1 MRKSILLFVLFTLT
15 SIPLLL
21 FAQGGYQVTGHI
33 ISAEDNQPMIGVSVL
48 EKGTTNGVITDI
60 NGNYSITVTKS
71 PATLQ
76 FSYVGMKTIDKQVTA
91 STRINL
97 TMENDAQMVEEVVVV
112 AYGVR
117 KKGTIAG
124 SVSTVK
130 AEKMEDVPAPS
141 FDQALQGQA
150 PGLMVLSDSGEPSKA
165 ATFRIRGTNSIN
177 SGKDPL
183 FILDGVAISSSDF
196 NTISPND
203 IESIS
208 VLKDASSTSIYGAR
222 ASNGVVVIT
231 SKRGRMG
238 EAAKVTFRTQLGFS
252 QLASKDW
259 DQMNTDERIQF
270 EKEVGLDKGQD
281 YEKLSKTNINWLDK
295 VYNDTAPLQN
305 YELSVNGGTEKL
317 NYYVSGSYY
326 DQDGIAVGSTFERVG
341 FRANVEAKANKWLKI
356 GTNSMLNYYVS
367 GSYYDQDGIAVGST
381 FERVGFRAN
390 VEAKANKWLKIGT
403 NSMFAYQEV
412 EQSDDGEYALWAP
425 ISASFFMLPYWNPY
439 KEDGSLALQDDGSWK
454 GTTENPLAW
463 MANNPL
469 SNKKYKLLSTFYAE
483 VTPVKNLT
491 IRSQLSADYGHTT
504 SFYQSFPSYKPN
516 NNYGGAQRS
525 SFDMLNLMITN
536 TANYRFMLND
546 VHSFN
551 FMVGQE
557 GENYH
562 YEGFQLT
569 TRGQTNDILTNLAS
583 GSTASSWSDPVTEYS
598 FLSFFA
604 RGEYNYD
611 DRYYAD
617 FSIRGD
623 GSSRFGTDNH
633 CGAFWSV
640 GFMWNL
646 RKEKFM
652 QKYDWLTN
660 AQIAVNTGTSG
671 NSSINNYEHLALV
684 SGGYKY
690 DNESGIAISQ
700 LGNEELSWE
709 STWATNVALH
719 LGFIDRINLDVEFY
733 NKKTTNM
740 LMAVPISYTST
751 GFGTR
756 WDNVGAMRNRG
767 VEINVGADV
776 LRIKDFK
783 WNVNANVSY
792 NKNEITELYNGV
804 TEYVASDTGRMVAV
818 GHPLGEFYLN
828 RYAGVNPINGDALW
842 YTKDGEITMEYN
854 ESDKVMLGK
863 THEAPWQGGF
873 GTTLFWKGFSL
884 SAQFTWVAD
893 RWMLNNDRVFQ
904 ESNGLFS
911 AYNQSKRMLYDRWK
925 KPGDVTDIP
934 RYGVTPQLDSRFLE
948 DASFLRLKNL
958 MLSYTFPQK
967 WLKRTSFLN
976 SARIYAQG
984 QNLLTF
990 TNFTGMDPESTS
1002 NVYKAQYPMSRQFTF
1017 GLEVSF

>member
-356 GTNSMLNYYVS
+356 GTNSM
-367 GSYYDQDGIAVGST
+367 
-381 FERVGFRAN
+381 
-390 VEAKANKWLKIGT
+390 
-403 NSMFAYQEV
+403 FAYQEV

-583 GSTASSWSDPVTEYS
+583 GSTAS
-598 FLSFFA
+598 
-604 RGEYNYD
+604 
-611 DRYYAD
+611 
-617 FSIRGD
+617 
-623 GSSRFGTDNH
+623 
-633 CGAFWSV
+633 
-640 GFMWNL
+640 
-646 RKEKFM
+646 
-652 QKYDWLTN
+652 
-660 AQIAVNTGTSG
+660 
-671 NSSINNYEHLALV
+671 
-684 SGGYKY
+684 
-690 DNESGIAISQ
+690 
-700 LGNEELSWE
+700 
-709 STWATNVALH
+709 
-719 LGFIDRINLDVEFY
+719 
-733 NKKTTNM
+733 
-740 LMAVPISYTST
+740 
-751 GFGTR
+751 
-756 WDNVGAMRNRG
+756 
-767 VEINVGADV
+767 
-776 LRIKDFK
+776 
-783 WNVNANVSY
+783 
-792 NKNEITELYNGV
+792 
-804 TEYVASDTGRMVAV
+804 
-818 GHPLGEFYLN
+818 
-828 RYAGVNPINGDALW
+828 
-842 YTKDGEITMEYN
+842 
-854 ESDKVMLGK
+854 
-863 THEAPWQGGF
+863 
-873 GTTLFWKGFSL
+873 
-884 SAQFTWVAD
+884 
-893 RWMLNNDRVFQ
+893 
-904 ESNGLFS
+904 
-911 AYNQSKRMLYDRWK
+911 
-925 KPGDVTDIP
+925 
-934 RYGVTPQLDSRFLE
+934 
-948 DASFLRLKNL
+948 
-958 MLSYTFPQK
+958 
-967 WLKRTSFLN
+967 
-976 SARIYAQG
+976 
-984 QNLLTF
+984 
-990 TNFTGMDPESTS
+990 
-1002 NVYKAQYPMSRQFTF
+1002 
-1017 GLEVSF
+1017 

>member
-356 GTNSMLNYYVS
+356 GTNSM
-367 GSYYDQDGIAVGST
+367 
-381 FERVGFRAN
+381 
-390 VEAKANKWLKIGT
+390 
-403 NSMFAYQEV
+403 FAYQEV

-611 DRYYAD
+611 DR
-617 FSIRGD
+617 
-623 GSSRFGTDNH
+623 
-633 CGAFWSV
+633 
-640 GFMWNL
+640 
-646 RKEKFM
+646 
-652 QKYDWLTN
+652 
-660 AQIAVNTGTSG
+660 
-671 NSSINNYEHLALV
+671 
-684 SGGYKY
+684 
-690 DNESGIAISQ
+690 
-700 LGNEELSWE
+700 
-709 STWATNVALH
+709 
-719 LGFIDRINLDVEFY
+719 
-733 NKKTTNM
+733 
-740 LMAVPISYTST
+740 
-751 GFGTR
+751 
-756 WDNVGAMRNRG
+756 
-767 VEINVGADV
+767 
-776 LRIKDFK
+776 
-783 WNVNANVSY
+783 
-792 NKNEITELYNGV
+792 
-804 TEYVASDTGRMVAV
+804 
-818 GHPLGEFYLN
+818 
-828 RYAGVNPINGDALW
+828 
-842 YTKDGEITMEYN
+842 
-854 ESDKVMLGK
+854 
-863 THEAPWQGGF
+863 
-873 GTTLFWKGFSL
+873 
-884 SAQFTWVAD
+884 
-893 RWMLNNDRVFQ
+893 
-904 ESNGLFS
+904 
-911 AYNQSKRMLYDRWK
+911 
-925 KPGDVTDIP
+925 
-934 RYGVTPQLDSRFLE
+934 
-948 DASFLRLKNL
+948 
-958 MLSYTFPQK
+958 
-967 WLKRTSFLN
+967 
-976 SARIYAQG
+976 
-984 QNLLTF
+984 
-990 TNFTGMDPESTS
+990 
-1002 NVYKAQYPMSRQFTF
+1002 
-1017 GLEVSF
+1017 

>member
-48 EKGTTNGVITDI
+48 EKGTTNGVITDM

-71 PATLQ
+71 PAILQ
-76 FSYVGMKTIDKQVTA
+76 FSYIGMKTMEKQVSA
-91 STRINL
+91 ATRMNL
-97 TMENDAQMVEEVVVV
+97 KMESDAQMVEEVVVV

-150 PGLMVLSDSGEPSKA
+150 PGLMVLSESGEPSKA

-238 EAAKVTFRTQLGFS
+238 EAAKITFRTQLGFS

-259 DQMNTDERIQF
+259 DQMDTNERIQF

-281 YEKLSKTNINWLDK
+281 YEKLSKININWLDK
-295 VYNDTAPLQN
+295 VYNDKAPLQN

-326 DQDGIAVGSTFERVG
+326 DQDGIAVGSTFERVN

-356 GTNSMLNYYVS
+356 GTN
-367 GSYYDQDGIAVGST
+367 T
-381 FERVGFRAN
+381 
-390 VEAKANKWLKIGT
+390 
-403 NSMFAYQEV
+403 MFTYQEV

-463 MANNPL
+463 MENNPL

-483 VTPVKNLT
+483 ATPIKNLT

-504 SFYQSFPSYKPN
+504 SFYRSFPSYKPN

-525 SFDMLNLMITN
+525 SYDMLNLMITN

-557 GENYH
+557 GVDYH
-562 YEGFQLT
+562 YEGFQVT
-569 TRGQTNDILTNLAS
+569 TRGQTNDILTNLSS
-583 GSTASSWSDPVTEYS
+583 GSTASSWGDPVTEYS
-598 FLSFFA
+598 FLSFFG

-617 FSIRGD
+617 FSVRGD
-623 GSSRFGTDNH
+623 
-633 CGAFWSV
+633 GAFWSV

-652 QKYDWLTN
+652 QKYKWLTN
-660 AQIAVNTGTSG
+660 AQIAINTGTSG

-690 DNESGIAISQ
+690 NNESGIAISQ

-740 LMAVPISYTST
+740 LMAVPISYTTS

-767 VEINVGADV
+767 VEINVSADV
-776 LRIKDFK
+776 LRIKDFT

-792 NKNEITELYNGV
+792 NKNEITELYNGI

-828 RYAGVNPINGDALW
+828 RYAGVNPTNGDALW
-842 YTKDGEITMEYN
+842 YTKDGEITTEYN

-873 GTTLFWKGFSL
+873 GTTLSWQGFSL

-967 WLKRTSFLN
+967 WLQRTNFLS

-990 TNFTGMDPESTS
+990 TSFTGMDPESTS

>member
-356 GTNSMLNYYVS
+356 GTNSM
-367 GSYYDQDGIAVGST
+367 
-381 FERVGFRAN
+381 
-390 VEAKANKWLKIGT
+390 
-403 NSMFAYQEV
+403 FAYQEV

-633 CGAFWSV
+633 WGAFWSV

-646 RKEKFM
+646 RK
-652 QKYDWLTN
+652 
-660 AQIAVNTGTSG
+660 
-671 NSSINNYEHLALV
+671 
-684 SGGYKY
+684 
-690 DNESGIAISQ
+690 
-700 LGNEELSWE
+700 
-709 STWATNVALH
+709 
-719 LGFIDRINLDVEFY
+719 
-733 NKKTTNM
+733 
-740 LMAVPISYTST
+740 P
-751 GFGTR
+751 
-756 WDNVGAMRNRG
+756 
-767 VEINVGADV
+767 
-776 LRIKDFK
+776 
-783 WNVNANVSY
+783 
-792 NKNEITELYNGV
+792 
-804 TEYVASDTGRMVAV
+804 
-818 GHPLGEFYLN
+818 
-828 RYAGVNPINGDALW
+828 
-842 YTKDGEITMEYN
+842 
-854 ESDKVMLGK
+854 
-863 THEAPWQGGF
+863 
-873 GTTLFWKGFSL
+873 
-884 SAQFTWVAD
+884 
-893 RWMLNNDRVFQ
+893 
-904 ESNGLFS
+904 
-911 AYNQSKRMLYDRWK
+911 
-925 KPGDVTDIP
+925 
-934 RYGVTPQLDSRFLE
+934 
-948 DASFLRLKNL
+948 
-958 MLSYTFPQK
+958 
-967 WLKRTSFLN
+967 
-976 SARIYAQG
+976 
-984 QNLLTF
+984 
-990 TNFTGMDPESTS
+990 
-1002 NVYKAQYPMSRQFTF
+1002 
-1017 GLEVSF
+1017 

>member
-356 GTNSMLNYYVS
+356 GTNSM
-367 GSYYDQDGIAVGST
+367 
-381 FERVGFRAN
+381 
-390 VEAKANKWLKIGT
+390 
-403 NSMFAYQEV
+403 FAYQEV

-633 CGAFWSV
+633 WGAFWSV

-652 QKYDWLTN
+652 QKYNWLTN

-709 STWATNVALH
+709 STWATNVQ
-719 LGFIDRINLDVEFY
+719 GKRI
-733 NKKTTNM
+733 
-740 LMAVPISYTST
+740 
-751 GFGTR
+751 
-756 WDNVGAMRNRG
+756 
-767 VEINVGADV
+767 INHV
-776 LRIKDFK
+776 K
-783 WNVNANVSY
+783 
-792 NKNEITELYNGV
+792 
-804 TEYVASDTGRMVAV
+804 
-818 GHPLGEFYLN
+818 
-828 RYAGVNPINGDALW
+828 
-842 YTKDGEITMEYN
+842 
-854 ESDKVMLGK
+854 
-863 THEAPWQGGF
+863 
-873 GTTLFWKGFSL
+873 
-884 SAQFTWVAD
+884 
-893 RWMLNNDRVFQ
+893 
-904 ESNGLFS
+904 
-911 AYNQSKRMLYDRWK
+911 
-925 KPGDVTDIP
+925 
-934 RYGVTPQLDSRFLE
+934 
-948 DASFLRLKNL
+948 
-958 MLSYTFPQK
+958 
-967 WLKRTSFLN
+967 
-976 SARIYAQG
+976 
-984 QNLLTF
+984 
-990 TNFTGMDPESTS
+990 
-1002 NVYKAQYPMSRQFTF
+1002 
-1017 GLEVSF
+1017 

>member
-356 GTNSMLNYYVS
+356 GTNSM
-367 GSYYDQDGIAVGST
+367 
-381 FERVGFRAN
+381 
-390 VEAKANKWLKIGT
+390 
-403 NSMFAYQEV
+403 FAYQEV

-633 CGAFWSV
+633 WGAFWSV

-934 RYGVTPQLDSRFLE
+934 RYGV
-948 DASFLRLKNL
+948 
-958 MLSYTFPQK
+958 
-967 WLKRTSFLN
+967 
-976 SARIYAQG
+976 
-984 QNLLTF
+984 
-990 TNFTGMDPESTS
+990 
-1002 NVYKAQYPMSRQFTF
+1002 
-1017 GLEVSF
+1017 

>member
-356 GTNSMLNYYVS
+356 GTNSM
-367 GSYYDQDGIAVGST
+367 
-381 FERVGFRAN
+381 
-390 VEAKANKWLKIGT
+390 
-403 NSMFAYQEV
+403 FAYQEV

-633 CGAFWSV
+633 WGAFWSV

-652 QKYDWLTN
+652 QNIIGL
-660 AQIAVNTGTSG
+660 
-671 NSSINNYEHLALV
+671 
-684 SGGYKY
+684 
-690 DNESGIAISQ
+690 
-700 LGNEELSWE
+700 
-709 STWATNVALH
+709 
-719 LGFIDRINLDVEFY
+719 
-733 NKKTTNM
+733 
-740 LMAVPISYTST
+740 LM
-751 GFGTR
+751 R
-756 WDNVGAMRNRG
+756 
-767 VEINVGADV
+767 
-776 LRIKDFK
+776 K
-783 WNVNANVSY
+783 
-792 NKNEITELYNGV
+792 
-804 TEYVASDTGRMVAV
+804 
-818 GHPLGEFYLN
+818 
-828 RYAGVNPINGDALW
+828 
-842 YTKDGEITMEYN
+842 
-854 ESDKVMLGK
+854 
-863 THEAPWQGGF
+863 
-873 GTTLFWKGFSL
+873 
-884 SAQFTWVAD
+884 
-893 RWMLNNDRVFQ
+893 
-904 ESNGLFS
+904 
-911 AYNQSKRMLYDRWK
+911 
-925 KPGDVTDIP
+925 
-934 RYGVTPQLDSRFLE
+934 
-948 DASFLRLKNL
+948 LRLIQVHPVIL
-958 MLSYTFPQK
+958 
-967 WLKRTSFLN
+967 
-976 SARIYAQG
+976 
-984 QNLLTF
+984 LLT
-990 TNFTGMDPESTS
+990 T
-1002 NVYKAQYPMSRQFTF
+1002 MSIW
-1017 GLEVSF
+1017 L

>member
-48 EKGTTNGVITDI
+48 EKGTTNGVITDM

-183 FILDGVAISSSDF
+183 LILDGVAISSSDF

-305 YELSVNGGTEKL
+305 YELSVNGGTEK
-317 NYYVSGSYY
+317 
-326 DQDGIAVGSTFERVG
+326 
-341 FRANVEAKANKWLKI
+341 
-356 GTNSMLNYYVS
+356 LNYYVS

-598 FLSFFA
+598 FLS
-604 RGEYNYD
+604 
-611 DRYYAD
+611 
-617 FSIRGD
+617 SP
-623 GSSRFGTDNH
+623 
-633 CGAFWSV
+633 
-640 GFMWNL
+640 L
-646 RKEKFM
+646 R
-652 QKYDWLTN
+652 T
-660 AQIAVNTGTSG
+660 
-671 NSSINNYEHLALV
+671 AL
-684 SGGYKY
+684 
-690 DNESGIAISQ
+690 
-700 LGNEELSWE
+700 
-709 STWATNVALH
+709 
-719 LGFIDRINLDVEFY
+719 
-733 NKKTTNM
+733 
-740 LMAVPISYTST
+740 
-751 GFGTR
+751 
-756 WDNVGAMRNRG
+756 
-767 VEINVGADV
+767 
-776 LRIKDFK
+776 
-783 WNVNANVSY
+783 
-792 NKNEITELYNGV
+792 
-804 TEYVASDTGRMVAV
+804 
-818 GHPLGEFYLN
+818 
-828 RYAGVNPINGDALW
+828 
-842 YTKDGEITMEYN
+842 
-854 ESDKVMLGK
+854 
-863 THEAPWQGGF
+863 
-873 GTTLFWKGFSL
+873 
-884 SAQFTWVAD
+884 
-893 RWMLNNDRVFQ
+893 
-904 ESNGLFS
+904 
-911 AYNQSKRMLYDRWK
+911 
-925 KPGDVTDIP
+925 
-934 RYGVTPQLDSRFLE
+934 
-948 DASFLRLKNL
+948 
-958 MLSYTFPQK
+958 
-967 WLKRTSFLN
+967 
-976 SARIYAQG
+976 
-984 QNLLTF
+984 
-990 TNFTGMDPESTS
+990 
-1002 NVYKAQYPMSRQFTF
+1002 
-1017 GLEVSF
+1017 

>member
-1 MRKSILLFVLFTLT
+1 MELIEPTLILIQVSKMRKSILLFVLFTLT

-356 GTNSMLNYYVS
+356 GTNSM
-367 GSYYDQDGIAVGST
+367 
-381 FERVGFRAN
+381 
-390 VEAKANKWLKIGT
+390 
-403 NSMFAYQEV
+403 FAYQEV

-633 CGAFWSV
+633 WGAFWSV

-842 YTKDGEITMEYN
+842 YTKDGEITTEYN

-873 GTTLFWKGFSL
+873 GTTLSWKGFSL

>member
-356 GTNSMLNYYVS
+356 GTNSM
-367 GSYYDQDGIAVGST
+367 
-381 FERVGFRAN
+381 
-390 VEAKANKWLKIGT
+390 
-403 NSMFAYQEV
+403 FAYQEV

-425 ISASFFMLPYWNPY
+425 ISASFFMLSYWNPY

-583 GSTASSWSDPVTEYS
+583 GSTASSSWSDPVTEYS

-633 CGAFWSV
+633 WGAFWSV

-842 YTKDGEITMEYN
+842 YTKDGEITTEYN

-873 GTTLFWKGFSL
+873 GTTLSWKGFSL

>member
-1 MRKSILLFVLFTLT
+1 M
-15 SIPLLL
+15 
-21 FAQGGYQVTGHI
+21 
-33 ISAEDNQPMIGVSVL
+33 
-48 EKGTTNGVITDI
+48 

-71 PATLQ
+71 PAILQ
-76 FSYVGMKTIDKQVTA
+76 FSYIGMKTMEKQVSA
-91 STRINL
+91 ATRMNL
-97 TMENDAQMVEEVVVV
+97 KMESDAQMVEEVVVV

-150 PGLMVLSDSGEPSKA
+150 PGLMVLSESGEPSKA

-238 EAAKVTFRTQLGFS
+238 EAAKITFRTQLGFS

-259 DQMNTDERIQF
+259 DQMDTNERIQF

-281 YEKLSKTNINWLDK
+281 YEKLSKININWLDK
-295 VYNDTAPLQN
+295 VYNDKAPLQN

-326 DQDGIAVGSTFERVG
+326 DQDGIAVGSTFERVN

-356 GTNSMLNYYVS
+356 GTN
-367 GSYYDQDGIAVGST
+367 T
-381 FERVGFRAN
+381 
-390 VEAKANKWLKIGT
+390 
-403 NSMFAYQEV
+403 MFTYQEV

-463 MANNPL
+463 MENNPL

-483 VTPVKNLT
+483 ATPIKNLT

-504 SFYQSFPSYKPN
+504 SFYRSFPSYKPN

-525 SFDMLNLMITN
+525 SYDMLNLMITN

-557 GENYH
+557 GVDYH
-562 YEGFQLT
+562 YEGFQVT
-569 TRGQTNDILTNLAS
+569 TRGQTNDILTNLSS
-583 GSTASSWSDPVTEYS
+583 GSTASSWGDPVTEYS
-598 FLSFFA
+598 FLSFFG

-617 FSIRGD
+617 FSVRGD
-623 GSSRFGTDNH
+623 GSSRFGTDKH
-633 CGAFWSV
+633 WGAFWSV

-652 QKYDWLTN
+652 QN
-660 AQIAVNTGTSG
+660 
-671 NSSINNYEHLALV
+671 
-684 SGGYKY
+684 
-690 DNESGIAISQ
+690 
-700 LGNEELSWE
+700 
-709 STWATNVALH
+709 
-719 LGFIDRINLDVEFY
+719 
-733 NKKTTNM
+733 
-740 LMAVPISYTST
+740 
-751 GFGTR
+751 
-756 WDNVGAMRNRG
+756 
-767 VEINVGADV
+767 
-776 LRIKDFK
+776 
-783 WNVNANVSY
+783 
-792 NKNEITELYNGV
+792 
-804 TEYVASDTGRMVAV
+804 
-818 GHPLGEFYLN
+818 
-828 RYAGVNPINGDALW
+828 INGL
-842 YTKDGEITMEYN
+842 
-854 ESDKVMLGK
+854 
-863 THEAPWQGGF
+863 
-873 GTTLFWKGFSL
+873 
-884 SAQFTWVAD
+884 
-893 RWMLNNDRVFQ
+893 
-904 ESNGLFS
+904 
-911 AYNQSKRMLYDRWK
+911 
-925 KPGDVTDIP
+925 
-934 RYGVTPQLDSRFLE
+934 
-948 DASFLRLKNL
+948 L
-958 MLSYTFPQK
+958 MRK
-967 WLKRTSFLN
+967 
-976 SARIYAQG
+976 
-984 QNLLTF
+984 
-990 TNFTGMDPESTS
+990 
-1002 NVYKAQYPMSRQFTF
+1002 
-1017 GLEVSF
+1017 

>member
-356 GTNSMLNYYVS
+356 GTNSM
-367 GSYYDQDGIAVGST
+367 
-381 FERVGFRAN
+381 
-390 VEAKANKWLKIGT
+390 
-403 NSMFAYQEV
+403 FAYQEV

-633 CGAFWSV
+633 WGAFWSV

-842 YTKDGEITMEYN
+842 YTKDGEITAEYN

-873 GTTLFWKGFSL
+873 GTTLSWKGFSL

-925 KPGDVTDIP
+925 N
-934 RYGVTPQLDSRFLE
+934 RE
-948 DASFLRLKNL
+948 
-958 MLSYTFPQK
+958 M
-967 WLKRTSFLN
+967 
-976 SARIYAQG
+976 
-984 QNLLTF
+984 
-990 TNFTGMDPESTS
+990 
-1002 NVYKAQYPMSRQFTF
+1002 
-1017 GLEVSF
+1017 

>member
-356 GTNSMLNYYVS
+356 GTNSM
-367 GSYYDQDGIAVGST
+367 
-381 FERVGFRAN
+381 
-390 VEAKANKWLKIGT
+390 
-403 NSMFAYQEV
+403 FAYQEV

-633 CGAFWSV
+633 WGAFWSV

-828 RYAGVNPINGDALW
+828 RYAGVNPIN
-842 YTKDGEITMEYN
+842 
-854 ESDKVMLGK
+854 
-863 THEAPWQGGF
+863 
-873 GTTLFWKGFSL
+873 
-884 SAQFTWVAD
+884 
-893 RWMLNNDRVFQ
+893 
-904 ESNGLFS
+904 
-911 AYNQSKRMLYDRWK
+911 
-925 KPGDVTDIP
+925 
-934 RYGVTPQLDSRFLE
+934 
-948 DASFLRLKNL
+948 
-958 MLSYTFPQK
+958 
-967 WLKRTSFLN
+967 
-976 SARIYAQG
+976 
-984 QNLLTF
+984 
-990 TNFTGMDPESTS
+990 
-1002 NVYKAQYPMSRQFTF
+1002 
-1017 GLEVSF
+1017 

>member
-48 EKGTTNGVITDI
+48 EKGTTNGVITDM

-71 PATLQ
+71 PAILQ
-76 FSYVGMKTIDKQVTA
+76 FSYIGMKTMEKQVSA
-91 STRINL
+91 ATRMNL
-97 TMENDAQMVEEVVVV
+97 KMESDAQMVEEVVVV

-150 PGLMVLSDSGEPSKA
+150 PGLMVLSESGEPSKA

-238 EAAKVTFRTQLGFS
+238 EAAKITFRTQLGFS

-259 DQMNTDERIQF
+259 DQMDTNERIQF

-281 YEKLSKTNINWLDK
+281 YEKLSKININWLDK
-295 VYNDTAPLQN
+295 VYNDKAPLQN

-326 DQDGIAVGSTFERVG
+326 DQDGIAVGSTFERVN

-356 GTNSMLNYYVS
+356 GTN
-367 GSYYDQDGIAVGST
+367 T
-381 FERVGFRAN
+381 
-390 VEAKANKWLKIGT
+390 
-403 NSMFAYQEV
+403 MFTYQEV

-463 MANNPL
+463 MENNPL

-483 VTPVKNLT
+483 ATPIKNLT

-504 SFYQSFPSYKPN
+504 SFYRSFPSYKPN

-525 SFDMLNLMITN
+525 SYDMLNLMITN

-557 GENYH
+557 GVDYH
-562 YEGFQLT
+562 YEGFQVT
-569 TRGQTNDILTNLAS
+569 TRGQTNDILTNLSS
-583 GSTASSWSDPVTEYS
+583 GSTASSWGDPVTEYS
-598 FLSFFA
+598 FLSFFG

-617 FSIRGD
+617 FSVRGD
-623 GSSRFGTDNH
+623 GSSRFGTDKH
-633 CGAFWSV
+633 WGAFWSV

-652 QKYDWLTN
+652 QKYKWLTN
-660 AQIAVNTGTSG
+660 AQIAINTGTSG

-690 DNESGIAISQ
+690 NNESGIAISQ

-740 LMAVPISYTST
+740 LMAVPISYTTS

-756 WDNVGAMRNRG
+756 
-767 VEINVGADV
+767 
-776 LRIKDFK
+776 
-783 WNVNANVSY
+783 
-792 NKNEITELYNGV
+792 
-804 TEYVASDTGRMVAV
+804 
-818 GHPLGEFYLN
+818 
-828 RYAGVNPINGDALW
+828 
-842 YTKDGEITMEYN
+842 
-854 ESDKVMLGK
+854 
-863 THEAPWQGGF
+863 
-873 GTTLFWKGFSL
+873 
-884 SAQFTWVAD
+884 
-893 RWMLNNDRVFQ
+893 
-904 ESNGLFS
+904 
-911 AYNQSKRMLYDRWK
+911 
-925 KPGDVTDIP
+925 
-934 RYGVTPQLDSRFLE
+934 
-948 DASFLRLKNL
+948 
-958 MLSYTFPQK
+958 
-967 WLKRTSFLN
+967 
-976 SARIYAQG
+976 
-984 QNLLTF
+984 
-990 TNFTGMDPESTS
+990 
-1002 NVYKAQYPMSRQFTF
+1002 
-1017 GLEVSF
+1017 

>member
-48 EKGTTNGVITDI
+48 EKGTTNGVITDM

-356 GTNSMLNYYVS
+356 GTNSM
-367 GSYYDQDGIAVGST
+367 
-381 FERVGFRAN
+381 
-390 VEAKANKWLKIGT
+390 
-403 NSMFAYQEV
+403 FAYQEV

-633 CGAFWSV
+633 WGAFWSV

-804 TEYVASDTGRMVAV
+804 E
-818 GHPLGEFYLN
+818 
-828 RYAGVNPINGDALW
+828 W
-842 YTKDGEITMEYN
+842 
-854 ESDKVMLGK
+854 
-863 THEAPWQGGF
+863 
-873 GTTLFWKGFSL
+873 
-884 SAQFTWVAD
+884 
-893 RWMLNNDRVFQ
+893 
-904 ESNGLFS
+904 
-911 AYNQSKRMLYDRWK
+911 
-925 KPGDVTDIP
+925 
-934 RYGVTPQLDSRFLE
+934 
-948 DASFLRLKNL
+948 LR
-958 MLSYTFPQK
+958 
-967 WLKRTSFLN
+967 
-976 SARIYAQG
+976 
-984 QNLLTF
+984 
-990 TNFTGMDPESTS
+990 
-1002 NVYKAQYPMSRQFTF
+1002 
-1017 GLEVSF
+1017 

>member
-48 EKGTTNGVITDI
+48 EKGTTNGVITDM

-71 PATLQ
+71 PAILQ
-76 FSYVGMKTIDKQVTA
+76 FSYIGMKTMEKQVSA
-91 STRINL
+91 ATRMNL
-97 TMENDAQMVEEVVVV
+97 KMESDAQMVEEVVVV

-150 PGLMVLSDSGEPSKA
+150 PGLMVLSESGEPSKA

-238 EAAKVTFRTQLGFS
+238 EAAKITFRTQLGFS

-259 DQMNTDERIQF
+259 DQMDTNERIQF

-281 YEKLSKTNINWLDK
+281 YEKLSKININWLDK
-295 VYNDTAPLQN
+295 VYNDKAPLQN

-326 DQDGIAVGSTFERVG
+326 DQDGIAVGSTFERVN

-356 GTNSMLNYYVS
+356 GTN
-367 GSYYDQDGIAVGST
+367 T
-381 FERVGFRAN
+381 
-390 VEAKANKWLKIGT
+390 
-403 NSMFAYQEV
+403 MFTYQEV

-463 MANNPL
+463 MENNPL

-483 VTPVKNLT
+483 ATPIKNLT

-504 SFYQSFPSYKPN
+504 SFYRSFPSYKPN

-525 SFDMLNLMITN
+525 SYDMLNLMITN

-557 GENYH
+557 GVDYH
-562 YEGFQLT
+562 YEGFQVT
-569 TRGQTNDILTNLAS
+569 TRGQTNDILTNLSS
-583 GSTASSWSDPVTEYS
+583 GSTASSWGDPVTEYS
-598 FLSFFA
+598 FLSFFG

-617 FSIRGD
+617 FSVRGD
-623 GSSRFGTDNH
+623 GSSRFGTDKH
-633 CGAFWSV
+633 WGAFWSV

-652 QKYDWLTN
+652 QKYKWLTN
-660 AQIAVNTGTSG
+660 AQIAINTGTSG

-690 DNESGIAISQ
+690 NNESGIAISQ

-733 NKKTTNM
+733 NKKT
-740 LMAVPISYTST
+740 
-751 GFGTR
+751 
-756 WDNVGAMRNRG
+756 
-767 VEINVGADV
+767 
-776 LRIKDFK
+776 
-783 WNVNANVSY
+783 
-792 NKNEITELYNGV
+792 
-804 TEYVASDTGRMVAV
+804 
-818 GHPLGEFYLN
+818 
-828 RYAGVNPINGDALW
+828 
-842 YTKDGEITMEYN
+842 
-854 ESDKVMLGK
+854 
-863 THEAPWQGGF
+863 
-873 GTTLFWKGFSL
+873 L
-884 SAQFTWVAD
+884 S
-893 RWMLNNDRVFQ
+893 
-904 ESNGLFS
+904 
-911 AYNQSKRMLYDRWK
+911 
-925 KPGDVTDIP
+925 I
-934 RYGVTPQLDSRFLE
+934 
-948 DASFLRLKNL
+948 
-958 MLSYTFPQK
+958 
-967 WLKRTSFLN
+967 
-976 SARIYAQG
+976 
-984 QNLLTF
+984 
-990 TNFTGMDPESTS
+990 
-1002 NVYKAQYPMSRQFTF
+1002 
-1017 GLEVSF
+1017 

>member
-1 MRKSILLFVLFTLT
+1 
-15 SIPLLL
+15 
-21 FAQGGYQVTGHI
+21 
-33 ISAEDNQPMIGVSVL
+33 
-48 EKGTTNGVITDI
+48 
-60 NGNYSITVTKS
+60 
-71 PATLQ
+71 
-76 FSYVGMKTIDKQVTA
+76 
-91 STRINL
+91 
-97 TMENDAQMVEEVVVV
+97 ME
-112 AYGVR
+112 
-117 KKGTIAG
+117 
-124 SVSTVK
+124 
-130 AEKMEDVPAPS
+130 
-141 FDQALQGQA
+141 
-150 PGLMVLSDSGEPSKA
+150 
-165 ATFRIRGTNSIN
+165 
-177 SGKDPL
+177 
-183 FILDGVAISSSDF
+183 
-196 NTISPND
+196 
-203 IESIS
+203 
-208 VLKDASSTSIYGAR
+208 
-222 ASNGVVVIT
+222 
-231 SKRGRMG
+231 
-238 EAAKVTFRTQLGFS
+238 
-252 QLASKDW
+252 
-259 DQMNTDERIQF
+259 
-270 EKEVGLDKGQD
+270 
-281 YEKLSKTNINWLDK
+281 
-295 VYNDTAPLQN
+295 
-305 YELSVNGGTEKL
+305 
-317 NYYVSGSYY
+317 
-326 DQDGIAVGSTFERVG
+326 
-341 FRANVEAKANKWLKI
+341 
-356 GTNSMLNYYVS
+356 
-367 GSYYDQDGIAVGST
+367 
-381 FERVGFRAN
+381 
-390 VEAKANKWLKIGT
+390 
-403 NSMFAYQEV
+403 
-412 EQSDDGEYALWAP
+412 
-425 ISASFFMLPYWNPY
+425 
-439 KEDGSLALQDDGSWK
+439 
-454 GTTENPLAW
+454 
-463 MANNPL
+463 NNPL

-483 VTPVKNLT
+483 ATPIKNLT

-504 SFYQSFPSYKPN
+504 SFYRSFPSYKPN

-525 SFDMLNLMITN
+525 SYDMLNLMITN

-557 GENYH
+557 GVDYH
-562 YEGFQLT
+562 YEGFQVT
-569 TRGQTNDILTNLAS
+569 TRGQTNDILTNLSS
-583 GSTASSWSDPVTEYS
+583 GSTASSWGDPVTEYS
-598 FLSFFA
+598 FLSFFG

-617 FSIRGD
+617 FSVRGD
-623 GSSRFGTDNH
+623 GSSRFGTDKH
-633 CGAFWSV
+633 WGAFWSV

-652 QKYDWLTN
+652 QKYKWLTN
-660 AQIAVNTGTSG
+660 AQIAINTGTSG

-690 DNESGIAISQ
+690 NNESGIAISQ

-740 LMAVPISYTST
+740 LMAVPISYTTS

-767 VEINVGADV
+767 VEINVSADV
-776 LRIKDFK
+776 LRIKDFT

-792 NKNEITELYNGV
+792 NKNEITELYNGI

-828 RYAGVNPINGDALW
+828 RYAGVNPTNGDALW
-842 YTKDGEITMEYN
+842 YTKDGEITTEYN

-873 GTTLFWKGFSL
+873 GTTLSWQGFSL

-967 WLKRTSFLN
+967 WLQRTNFLS

-984 QNLLTF
+984 QNVLTF
-990 TNFTGMDPESTS
+990 TSFTGMDPESTS

>member
-356 GTNSMLNYYVS
+356 GTNSM
-367 GSYYDQDGIAVGST
+367 
-381 FERVGFRAN
+381 
-390 VEAKANKWLKIGT
+390 
-403 NSMFAYQEV
+403 FAYQEV

-633 CGAFWSV
+633 WGAFWSV

-911 AYNQSKRMLYDRWK
+911 AYNQSKR
-925 KPGDVTDIP
+925 IH
-934 RYGVTPQLDSRFLE
+934 
-948 DASFLRLKNL
+948 
-958 MLSYTFPQK
+958 
-967 WLKRTSFLN
+967 
-976 SARIYAQG
+976 
-984 QNLLTF
+984 
-990 TNFTGMDPESTS
+990 
-1002 NVYKAQYPMSRQFTF
+1002 
-1017 GLEVSF
+1017 

>member
-48 EKGTTNGVITDI
+48 EKGTTNGVITDM

-71 PATLQ
+71 PAILQ
-76 FSYVGMKTIDKQVTA
+76 FSYIGMKTMEKQVSA
-91 STRINL
+91 ATRMNL
-97 TMENDAQMVEEVVVV
+97 KMESDAQMVEEVVVV

-305 YELSVNGGTEKL
+305 YELSVNGGTEK
-317 NYYVSGSYY
+317 
-326 DQDGIAVGSTFERVG
+326 
-341 FRANVEAKANKWLKI
+341 
-356 GTNSMLNYYVS
+356 LNYYVS

-633 CGAFWSV
+633 WGAFWSV

-767 VEINVGADV
+767 VEI
-776 LRIKDFK
+776 K
-783 WNVNANVSY
+783 
-792 NKNEITELYNGV
+792 
-804 TEYVASDTGRMVAV
+804 
-818 GHPLGEFYLN
+818 
-828 RYAGVNPINGDALW
+828 
-842 YTKDGEITMEYN
+842 
-854 ESDKVMLGK
+854 
-863 THEAPWQGGF
+863 
-873 GTTLFWKGFSL
+873 
-884 SAQFTWVAD
+884 SAQMYSASKT
-893 RWMLNNDRVFQ
+893 LN
-904 ESNGLFS
+904 
-911 AYNQSKRMLYDRWK
+911 
-925 KPGDVTDIP
+925 
-934 RYGVTPQLDSRFLE
+934 
-948 DASFLRLKNL
+948 
-958 MLSYTFPQK
+958 
-967 WLKRTSFLN
+967 
-976 SARIYAQG
+976 
-984 QNLLTF
+984 
-990 TNFTGMDPESTS
+990 GM
-1002 NVYKAQYPMSRQFTF
+1002 
-1017 GLEVSF
+1017 